1 MFSLS
6 SGRKHLK
13 FVHVPQQ
20 QFSSMKLLFFYFIFF
35 RSLIL
40 AAEWISMNL
49 IVQLI
54 VLFFSTL
61 LVVMKISFSQ
71 QKLQHSFLSPLT
83 LKNDRL
89 LLDY

>member
-1 MFSLS
+1 MFSLG

-13 FVHVPQQ
+13 FLHVPQQ
-20 QFSSMKLLFFYFIFF
+20 QFSSVKLLFFYFILF

-49 IVQLI
+49 IVRFI
-54 VLFFSTL
+54 VLFFSTP
-61 LVVMKISFSQ
+61 LVVMKISFRR
-71 QKLQHSFLSPLT
+71 QHSFLSALT